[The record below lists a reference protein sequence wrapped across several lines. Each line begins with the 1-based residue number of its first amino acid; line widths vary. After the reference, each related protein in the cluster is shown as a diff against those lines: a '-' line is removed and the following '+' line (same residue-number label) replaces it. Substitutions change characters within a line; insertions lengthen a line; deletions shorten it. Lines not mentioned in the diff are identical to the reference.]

1 MYSDLYLNFYNLIE
15 NKHYLNITNI
25 FNKLSKIKYTF
36 ISKSDTK
43 VYFKVQHINWFKK
56 VDRFFT
62 YIMLTPLKPTITL
75 IYTTLF

>member
-15 NKHYLNITNI
+15 NKCLLNITNI

-43 VYFKVQHINWFKK
+43 VHFKVQHINWFKK
-56 VDRFFT
+56 VTRFFT
-62 YIMLTPLKPTITL
+62 HITLTPLKPMIPL